1 MIKNSIIAVFLF
13 LSQLTLLGQT
23 DFDQLIIRAY
33 DELDNQNPDEAISL
47 LEQAYDFAKSR
58 KNMYRMVMAKSAMGS
73 VGVQVGDYK
82 SSYVNF
88 SDALEYLQKCDTVD
102 LYNKTVI
109 LENLAFIKSRYTDY
123 EMSAVFYKEA
133 YETAKK
139 YVKSFRI
146 LAEENGDLSYL
157 VDLPYSMAIQMK
169 KSGDYETA
177 GEVLLDM
184 WEKSEYQGDTVAL
197 ARALNELGLIKL
209 ENKEFVNAQEFFSF
223 VAFNKNVNPD
233 TRAIA
238 LQNLAVTYAK
248 LENIETAEKWF
259 NEALALKIEHSSPR
273 SQFIT
278 RLDLGELK
286 YKNGDTDKAINQW
299 ETALSTYDR
308 LETEPDLFIVYD
320 WLQKAYLRVDV
331 DKASQYGSLYTSNV
345 QNWMSIQNNQTN
357 NPTLQAF
364 NTRIDDFMRTRE
376 VKAERLALIKQFWP
390 AGIVFALLITLLIYQ
405 VQALISKTREKLLE
419 QKVKNL
425 RTVKAQQIL
434 DKIRRDD

>member
-1 MIKNSIIAVFLF
+1 
-13 LSQLTLLGQT
+13 LTLLGQT

-299 ETALSTYDR
+299 ETALFTYDR

>member
-299 ETALSTYDR
+299 ETALFTYDR

>member
-1 MIKNSIIAVFLF
+1 
-13 LSQLTLLGQT
+13 
-23 DFDQLIIRAY
+23 
-33 DELDNQNPDEAISL
+33 
-47 LEQAYDFAKSR
+47 
-58 KNMYRMVMAKSAMGS
+58 
-73 VGVQVGDYK
+73 
-82 SSYVNF
+82 
-88 SDALEYLQKCDTVD
+88 
-102 LYNKTVI
+102 
-109 LENLAFIKSRYTDY
+109 
-123 EMSAVFYKEA
+123 
-133 YETAKK
+133 
-139 YVKSFRI
+139 
-146 LAEENGDLSYL
+146 
-157 VDLPYSMAIQMK
+157 
-169 KSGDYETA
+169 
-177 GEVLLDM
+177 
-184 WEKSEYQGDTVAL
+184 
-197 ARALNELGLIKL
+197 
-209 ENKEFVNAQEFFSF
+209 
-223 VAFNKNVNPD
+223 
-233 TRAIA
+233 
-238 LQNLAVTYAK
+238 LAVTYAK